1 MNQLISAEDMI
12 TRVFRNLDSETI
24 EKAGKISAIW
34 SKVVR
39 GIKNTRDEFYG
50 DKIASHSEVVEFK
63 NGQLLV
69 EADHPGWIQAIQLHS
84 KFIIRGMNMN
94 MKDFKVDSIVF
105 RLKGNQT
112 VLFNSYENELEKAR
126 KDMEKHDLEAEK
138 KTEEFLKKSRAF
150 GAESDLQ
157 KSTEAPVK
165 EELPADFLARL
176 QSLESTVLTNSKDK

>member
-1 MNQLISAEDMI
+1 MIS
-12 TRVFRNLDSETI
+12 RVFRNLDSETI
-24 EKAGKISAIW
+24 ENANKISVIW

-39 GIKNTRDEFYG
+39 GIKNTRDDFYG
-50 DKIASHSEVVEFK
+50 DKIASHSEVVDFK

-94 MKDFKVDSIVF
+94 MKGFQVDSIVF
-105 RLKGNQT
+105 RLKGNQA
-112 VLFNSYENELEKAR
+112 VLFNSYEDELKKAQ
-126 KDMEKHDLEAEK
+126 KDMEKRDLEAEK
-138 KTEEFLKKSRAF
+138 KTEEFLKKSCAF
-150 GAESDLQ
+150 GANSNLQ
-157 KSTEAPVK
+157 QSTVSQVK